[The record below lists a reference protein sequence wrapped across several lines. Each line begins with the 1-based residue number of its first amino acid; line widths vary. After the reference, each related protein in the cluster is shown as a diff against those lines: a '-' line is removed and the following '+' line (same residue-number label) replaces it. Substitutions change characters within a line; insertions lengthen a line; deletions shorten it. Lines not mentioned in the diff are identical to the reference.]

1 MGLKILFRIF
11 LVIMCSSECIYAFN
25 ESLPQ
30 ERKEA
35 CGANGVCHCSRLKHS
50 KFEVDCYGNIHNI
63 PSNIPANTSVLL
75 IQNTPLRDIPANA
88 FSGLSN
94 LHNLTLSYN
103 SIDHLHDASFHGI
116 TNTAIL
122 SLNDNN
128 LRILPEK
135 VFDRLPLL
143 ETLNVESSYLQTI
156 PRNGFRQLPELTQLT
171 FGNNSIDMLHP
182 GTFRNLSKLEILKL
196 DYNKI
201 NLIQEGTFEGLL
213 KVYLLYLSN
222 NELKTLSK
230 NVFKELVL
238 LEYLELSYNM
248 LTDIQ
253 VGCFEGLQKLRF
265 LFLNSN
271 KLRSLSAR
279 LFEGLSSLEKLNLKG
294 NQITILQEGNFV
306 GLSSLYQLNLSCNS
320 ISTIGNGSF
329 HGLQNLHYMDL
340 SVNNLQVLPTKGFS
354 DLNYLETLYLQTN
367 KINMLQN
374 GNFDGLSNVTFLDL
388 SANNISQIIPGT
400 FNHTD
405 MFYLE
410 TLFLQRNKLTI
421 IHRDAFIGLDMLLFL
436 CLYSNQIHQIED
448 DVFFLR
454 NLRYIYLF
462 ENNLTDITGNPFR
475 SKVMKELHLYGN
487 EIRTFEPESLTTIP
501 VKAKIYISCDSLFSL
516 PINTNHDKI
525 QCVNPLSLPSI
536 TQSHVIANALKVD
549 GFNCTKIQIID
560 FYTCKPCEPGTY
572 GDTILGGCHS
582 CPVGGFFQDEIA
594 QTKPSQPNW
603 KIACKLCNEGTYVKA
618 GHGISAKDCEVC
630 PEGTNQSIA
639 AGYRACYCKKNYARK
654 DRYGPCFI
662 CLEEGLDCKQEFQTL
677 LPGYMWDWKIPNA
690 NLTDYKKFVDNL
702 QVENDSVATH
712 TNYTGEMPRI
722 FECPRTE
729 SCPNN
734 NDSITGNC
742 AKGYTGWLCTNCESN
757 FYSVLTS
764 CVPCPSKAILA
775 IESFVFFFVC
785 GLTCFL
791 LSWQIKRKTDKEM
804 DTRSFIDV
812 LIARVKILLGFYQ
825 VIGEIFIS
833 LHDVNWTGPLVI
845 MGKLISAFEINIVRL
860 FVRPR
865 CIDDKLDLNPKIQF
879 IIGATS
885 PVVIF
890 LIPFLYYQAKK
901 LYVYIR
907 FTLAFRLS
915 LRSHFENLKA
925 CFFACVIVLW
935 FVIYPPVCSVIFS
948 LYPLSCKTFPLN
960 HDKTYNITRL
970 RSDFDVDCT
979 GLRAYHISAFILT
992 AAYVIAFP
1000 AGLLLVLC
1008 KYHLRCSTD
1017 ESCGTDDP
1025 SFGNDD
1031 STTASLNINSANHL
1045 PTTTPPPPWLNFLS
1059 ENYKTKFWYWEI
1071 VELSRKVTQTLLITL
1086 FGWEDRLTVII
1097 TTCISVLFLLLHA
1110 RYRPMKSSYE
1120 QGLQMFSLTVI
1131 FINVI
1136 VAANEFPEEHDDSIS
1151 VILVILNVIV
1161 LVIIAGELLV
1171 TIVVHIKHFGIISFV
1186 VVSIRRLRASAMSKS
1201 D

>member
-1 MGLKILFRIF
+1 MIRAGVMQLTLNFLLFLPYPRSTTMGLKILFRIF

-25 ESLPQ
+25 ESLSQ
-30 ERKEA
+30 ESKDA
-35 CGANGVCHCSRLKHS
+35 CGAHGVCHCSRLKYS

-94 LHNLTLSYN
+94 LQNLTLSYN

-122 SLNDNN
+122 SLNYNN

-135 VFDRLPLL
+135 VFEGLPLL
-143 ETLNVESSYLQTI
+143 VLLNVESSYLKTI
-156 PRNGFRQLPELTQLT
+156 PRNGFRQLPELMQLA

-213 KVYLLYLSN
+213 KVNLLYLSN

-253 VGCFEGLQKLRF
+253 VGCFEGLQSLRV
-265 LFLNSN
+265 LFLNRN

-279 LFEGLSSLEKLNLKG
+279 LFEGLSSLEKLNLKD

-329 HGLQNLHYMDL
+329 HGLQNLHL
-340 SVNNLQVLPTKGFS
+340 
-354 DLNYLETLYLQTN
+354 
-367 KINMLQN
+367 I
-374 GNFDGLSNVTFLDL
+374 DL

-405 MFYLE
+405 VFYLE

-421 IHRDAFIGLDMLLFL
+421 IHRDAFIGLDMLMFL

-462 ENNLTDITGNPFR
+462 QNNLTDITGNPFR
-475 SKVMKELHLYGN
+475 SKVMEQLHLYGN
-487 EIRTFEPESLTTIP
+487 EIRTFGPESLTTIP
-501 VKAKIYISCDSLFSL
+501 AKANIYISCDSLFSL
-516 PINTNHDKI
+516 PINTNHDRI

-536 TQSHVIANALKVD
+536 NQSNVIVNTLKID
-549 GFNCTKIQIID
+549 GFNCTRSQIID
-560 FYTCKPCEPGTY
+560 RYTCKPCEPGTY
-572 GDTILGGCHS
+572 GDTLLGGCHS

-639 AGYRACYCKKNYARK
+639 AGYRACYCKKNYARNS
-654 DRYGPCFI
+654 RYGPCYI

-690 NLTDYKKFVDNL
+690 NLTDYKKFVENL

-742 AKGYTGWLCTNCESN
+742 AKGYTGWLCTNCEPN

-785 GLTCFL
+785 VLICFL
-791 LSWQIKRKTDKEM
+791 LSWQIKRKTEKEM

-845 MGKLISAFEINIVRL
+845 MGKLISAFEINIVRQ

-865 CIDDKLDLNPKIQF
+865 CINDKLDLNPKIQF

-915 LRSHFENLKA
+915 FRSHFENLKA

-1008 KYHLRCSTD
+1008 KYHLRSSTD

-1045 PTTTPPPPWLNFLS
+1045 PTTTTTPPPPWLNFLS

-1136 VAANEFPEEHDDSIS
+1136 VAPNGFPEEHDDSIS